1 MNVLSAVTPP
11 CVPLNFETQVLKEY
25 NEVAH
30 HELFLTYTEVVKSEG
45 EFKTED
51 ELETDAENDASS
63 LATATRARSQTI
75 ESQTR
80 RVADASRRERRREN
94 RREYYSKLSQALR
107 RARIS
112 YDAANRGVEDVS
124 PDVQTNVDP
133 EELDQHVP
141 ATTRMIKIDIDQIKP
156 QLSEVI
162 RSFEYCLLNA
172 QTT

>member
-30 HELFLTYTEVVKSEG
+30 RELILTYTEVVES
-45 EFKTED
+45 ED
-51 ELETDAENDASS
+51 ELKTEHELKTDAENDAFDEK
-63 LATATRARSQTI
+63 RASDEKRTQLKTMMS
-75 ESQTR
+75 
-80 RVADASRRERRREN
+80 SRREHRRES
-94 RREYYSKLSQALR
+94 RKESYSKLAQALR

-112 YDAANRGVEDVS
+112 YEAANRGVEDVS
-124 PDVQTNVDP
+124 PDFQTNVNP
-133 EELDQHVP
+133 KELDQHVP
-141 ATTRMIKIDIDQIKP
+141 ATTRMTKRYIDQVKP

-172 QTT
+172 QMT

>member
-11 CVPLNFETQVLKEY
+11 CVPLNFEKQVLKEY
-25 NEVAH
+25 NEVARD
-30 HELFLTYTEVVKSEG
+30 ELFLEILACEEALEEEHSHADQVGDVVEH
-45 EFKTED
+45 
-51 ELETDAENDASS
+51 
-63 LATATRARSQTI
+63 
-75 ESQTR
+75 
-80 RVADASRRERRREN
+80 RREN
-94 RREYYSKLSQALR
+94 RRESYSKLSQALR

-156 QLSEVI
+156 QLSEVT
-162 RSFEYCLLNA
+162 RSFEYRLLNA